1 MDGSGPMSQQPNWY
15 ILAKRYPAVTLLVIL
30 SAVGGML
37 VSFSSRTAIG
47 YFSFGGMTDGQYWRL
62 ITPIFLHFG
71 ILHFIF
77 NSLWLSMLGSRIEE
91 VMGTLHLMLIVVT
104 TGVMS
109 NAIQFWWSGA
119 SNFGGMSGV
128 VYALLGYLWIANSI
142 APHPFMALPKGIV
155 PFMIGW
161 LILCMTPVVT
171 FLLGVGIANAAHL
184 GGLLSGML
192 LGLAFGLLAKLKN
205 RVE

>member
-1 MDGSGPMSQQPNWY
+1 MSQQPNWY
-15 ILAKRYPAVTLLVIL
+15 ILAKRYPAVTLLVVL

-47 YFSFGGMTDGQYWRL
+47 YFSFGGMNDGQYWRL

-91 VMGTLHLMLIVVT
+91 VMGARHLMLIVVT

-142 APHPFMALPKGIV
+142 APHLFMALQKG
-155 PFMIGW
+155 
-161 LILCMTPVVT
+161 LY
-171 FLLGVGIANAAHL
+171 LL
-184 GGLLSGML
+184 
-192 LGLAFGLLAKLKN
+192 
-205 RVE
+205 

>member
-1 MDGSGPMSQQPNWY
+1 MLQQPNWY
-15 ILAKRYPAVTLLVIL
+15 ILAKRYPGVTLLVVL

-47 YFSFGGMTDGQYWRL
+47 YFSFGGMNDGQYWRWL
-62 ITPIFLHFG
+62 TPIFLHFG

-91 VMGTLHLMLIVVT
+91 VMGTLHVILIVVT
-104 TGVMS
+104 TGVVS
-109 NAIQFWWSGA
+109 NAVQFWWSEA

-142 APHPFMALPKGIV
+142 APHPFMLLPKGIV

-161 LILCMTPVVT
+161 LVLCMTPLVT

-184 GGLLSGML
+184 GGLLSGMS

-205 RVE
+205 RIE